1 MKDSKN
7 MPKYEEPWESNKGKA
22 DAKPSTLRGVLEV
35 LRSGRVSLMVMCGL
49 VLLWLFYVTCTTYI
63 GPGEFGIKQVLYSP
77 FGLFGPMGTQN
88 KVYETGIHH
97 QFPTM
102 EKILVF
108 PKTIQVLTMR
118 DEADSREK
126 VSENISSTD
135 EQFSRIAKAAY
146 IQTSDGFYVKMDTS
160 ILYRI
165 EDPVKLVNMV
175 GAGKLY
181 EDNGILPVAENAIK
195 MRLGALQPEDFFEAK
210 VRVAKL
216 DEARDLMN
224 EKLRPMGLKVEHVMA
239 RYPHLH
245 PDVAARV
252 EENNMQ
258 KQTKLLNISLTAQAA
273 AEAELAKVVNEG
285 TAAKGVALQKGKA
298 YQIQRAAEMELYE
311 RTRKA
316 EGDKIRKMAEA
327 QKAELLN
334 EAYRGAGSEVMLGM
348 KMAANLTNLDSILV
362 PAGGANGFNPLD
374 IQSIMRLFSI
384 GSTNQGGSSSPGNQ
398 QSAAANQ

>member
-1 MKDSKN
+1 
-7 MPKYEEPWESNKGKA
+7 MPKYDESWERNKSQPGA
-22 DAKPSTLRGVLEV
+22 RRASLLALFDLLRTTRG
-35 LRSGRVSLMVMCGL
+35 SLMVIGGL
-49 VLLWLFYVTCTTYI
+49 LLLWLFYLTCTTYI

-88 KVYETGIHH
+88 KIYETGIHH

-102 EKILVF
+102 EKILRF

-118 DEADSREK
+118 DNPDSREK
-126 VSENISSTD
+126 ITETISPTD
-135 EQFSRIAKAAY
+135 EQFTRIVKAAY

-160 ILYRI
+160 ILYCI

-195 MRLGALQPEDFFEAK
+195 VRLGTLQPEDFFDAK
-210 VRVAKL
+210 IRVSKL

-224 EKLRPMGLKVEHVMA
+224 EKLKPMGLKVEHVLA

-252 EENNMQ
+252 EENNLQ
-258 KQTKLLNISLTAQAA
+258 KQTKLLNVSLTAQSA

-285 TAAKGVALQKGKA
+285 MAAKGVALQKGKA
-298 YQIQRAAEMELYE
+298 YQIQKASEKEFYE
-311 RTRKA
+311 RSKKA
-316 EGDKIRKMAEA
+316 EGDKIRKLAEA
-327 QKAELLN
+327 QKSQLLN
-334 EAYRGAGSEVMLGM
+334 EAYRGAGSDMMVGM
-348 KMAANLTNLDSILV
+348 KMATILTNLDTILI
-362 PAGGANGFNPLD
+362 PAGGPNAFNPMD
-374 IQSIMRLFSI
+374 VQSLMRLFSI
-384 GSTNQGGSSSPGNQ
+384 GATNQT
-398 QSAAANQ
+398 SAQ

>member
-1 MKDSKN
+1 
-7 MPKYEEPWESNKGKA
+7 MPKYDESWERNKSQPA
-22 DAKPSTLRGVLEV
+22 AKGAA
-35 LRSGRVSLMVMCGL
+35 LRSLLDLLRSTRVSLIVIGGL
-49 VLLWLFYVTCTTYI
+49 LVLWLFYLTCTTYI

-77 FGLFGPMGTQN
+77 FGLFGPMGTQ
-88 KVYETGIHH
+88 KTVYETGIHH

-102 EKILVF
+102 EKILRF

-118 DEADSREK
+118 DAPDSREK
-126 VSENISSTD
+126 ITETISSTD
-135 EQFSRIAKAAY
+135 ELYTRIVKAAY

-195 MRLGALQPEDFFEAK
+195 VRLGTLQPEDFFDAK
-210 VRVAKL
+210 TRVSKL

-224 EKLRPMGLKVEHVMA
+224 EKLKPMGLKVMHVLA

-258 KQTKLLNISLTAQAA
+258 KQTKLLNVSLTAQAA
-273 AEAELAKVVNEG
+273 AEADLAKVVNEG

-298 YQIQRAAEMELYE
+298 FQIQRTSETELYE
-311 RTRKA
+311 RTKKA
-316 EGDKIRKMAEA
+316 EGDKVRKMAEA
-327 QKAELLN
+327 RKAELLN
-334 EAYRGAGSEVMLGM
+334 EAYRGAGSEIMLGM
-348 KMAANLTNLDSILV
+348 KMANNLTNLDTILV
-362 PAGGANGFNPLD
+362 PAGGANAFNPLD
-374 IQSIMRLFSI
+374 VQSLMRLFSI
-384 GSTNQGGSSSPGNQ
+384 GSTNQTNSQ
-398 QSAAANQ
+398 

>member
-1 MKDSKN
+1 MA
-7 MPKYEEPWESNKGKA
+7 KYNESWESSKSNPAGKRA
-22 DAKPSTLRGVLEV
+22 ALQSLLDL
-35 LRSGRVSLMVMCGL
+35 LRSTRVSLIVIGGLL
-49 VLLWLFYVTCTTYI
+49 VLWVFYLTCTTYI
-63 GPGEFGIKQVLYSP
+63 GPGEFGAKQVLYSP
-77 FGLFGPMGTQN
+77 LGLFGPMGTQN
-88 KVYETGIHH
+88 KIYETGIHH

-102 EKILVF
+102 EKILRF

-118 DEADSREK
+118 DAPDAREK
-126 VSENISSTD
+126 ITETISSTD
-135 EQFSRIAKAAY
+135 EMFTRIVKAAY

-165 EDPVKLVNMV
+165 QDPVKLVNMV

-195 MRLGALQPEDFFEAK
+195 VRLGSLQPEDFFDAK
-210 VRVAKL
+210 TRVAKL

-224 EKLRPMGLKVEHVMA
+224 EKLQPMGLKVEHVLA

-258 KQTKLLNISLTAQAA
+258 KQTKLLNVSLTAQSA

-298 YQIQRAAEMELYE
+298 YQIQRESEKELYE
-311 RTRKA
+311 RTKKA

-327 QKAELLN
+327 RKAELLN
-334 EAYRGAGSEVMLGM
+334 EAYRGAGSEIMLGM
-348 KMAANLTNLDSILV
+348 KMAANLTNLDNILV
-362 PAGGANGFNPLD
+362 PAGGANAFNPLD
-374 IQSIMRLFSI
+374 VQSLMRLFSI
-384 GSTNQGGSSSPGNQ
+384 GSTNQSIAQ
-398 QSAAANQ
+398 